1 MESGGNF
8 CPKNQKHLQRSI
20 SSPLQCF
27 VIKCNRK
34 HKQTNKKHKELCLG
48 LDIYQM
54 CAVCIFFFNFAIF
67 LKLYYF
73 QAPEP
78 CWLPAFGLRL
88 PGLGSGSRFR
98 LWLPGF
104 GLWLPGFGSGSRV
117 LGLAPGFWSLAPG
130 FWGWL
135 PTFGLRLPGLGS
147 GSRVWALAPGFW
159 ALAPGFWVWLPAFG
173 LWLPGFGLAPDF
185 LPSPK
190 NRSNKIKNLEKRTE
204 KITKMDSTGAISD
217 F

>member
-20 SSPLQCF
+20 SSPLQCS

-48 LDIYQM
+48 LDFYQM
-54 CAVCIFFFNFAIF
+54 CAVCIFFSISQFFEIVLFSSPRA
-67 LKLYYF
+67 LL
-73 QAPEP
+73 APGF
-78 CWLPAFGLRL
+78 WAPAPGFGL
-88 PGLGSGSRFR
+88 
-98 LWLPGF
+98 WLHGF